1 MSAACILLA
10 ASYLNHPNAWLW
22 GGIHI
27 LLTAALPTLYIVY
40 LYHRGRVSDPHL
52 NVRSERFRP
61 LVAALLTS
69 SLSLGLLYSI
79 SAPRLLV
86 LLAAL
91 NLIQLVLFLGI
102 TLRWKISAHCTAVA
116 SLAVLGFYLLG
127 LTCSWLLAVVPV
139 MAWARIYLG
148 CHTPAQTMAG
158 AILGASLWLACLL
171 NFGF

>member
-1 MSAACILLA
+1 M
-10 ASYLNHPNAWLW
+10 ASSCLNRPDAWLW

-40 LYHRGRVSDPHL
+40 LYRQGRVSDPHL

-69 SLSLGLLYSI
+69 PLSLGLLYSA

-91 NLIQLVLFLGI
+91 NLIQLVLDLCQSRLSGMTATIWIAPYPSYGRGKNKAIGRGI
-102 TLRWKISAHCTAVA
+102 RLRKVRAAQVA
-116 SLAVLGFYLLG
+116 SEHGPSV
-127 LTCSWLLAVVPV
+127 SE
-139 MAWARIYLG
+139 
-148 CHTPAQTMAG
+148 
-158 AILGASLWLACLL
+158 
-171 NFGF
+171 

>member
-1 MSAACILLA
+1 M
-10 ASYLNHPNAWLW
+10 
-22 GGIHI
+22 
-27 LLTAALPTLYIVY
+27 
-40 LYHRGRVSDPHL
+40 
-52 NVRSERFRP
+52 
-61 LVAALLTS
+61 VAALLTS
-69 SLSLGLLYSI
+69 PLSLGLLYSA

-127 LTCSWLLAVVPV
+127 LTSSWLLAIVPV
-139 MAWARIYLG
+139 VAWARIYLG
-148 CHTPAQTMAG
+148 SPAQTMAG
-158 AILGASLWLACLL
+158 AVLGASLWMAGLL

>member
-1 MSAACILLA
+1 MA
-10 ASYLNHPNAWLW
+10 ASCLNRPDAWLW

-40 LYHRGRVSDPHL
+40 LYRQGRVSDPHL

-61 LVAALLTS
+61 LVAAVLTS
-69 SLSLGLLYSI
+69 FLFLWLLYSA

-127 LTCSWLLAVVPV
+127 LIIRADFLLVVSGRTGDGNGADLSGVP
-139 MAWARIYLG
+139 
-148 CHTPAQTMAG
+148 HAG
-158 AILGASLWLACLL
+158 SDYGRDRSMR
-171 NFGF
+171 

>member
-1 MSAACILLA
+1 MA
-10 ASYLNHPNAWLW
+10 ASYLNRPDAWLW

-40 LYHRGRVSDPHL
+40 LYRQGRVSDPHL

-61 LVAALLTS
+61 LVAALLTN
-69 SLSLGLLYSI
+69 SLSLGLLYSA

-91 NLIQLVLFLGI
+91 DLIQLVLFLGI

-116 SLAVLGFYLLG
+116 NLAVLGFYLLG
-127 LTCSWLLAVVPV
+127 LTSSWLLAVVPV
-139 MAWARIYLG
+139 IAWARIYLG
-148 CHTPAQTMAG
+148 CHTPVQTMAG
-158 AILGASLWLACLL
+158 AVLGASLWIAGLL
-171 NFGF
+171 NSGF